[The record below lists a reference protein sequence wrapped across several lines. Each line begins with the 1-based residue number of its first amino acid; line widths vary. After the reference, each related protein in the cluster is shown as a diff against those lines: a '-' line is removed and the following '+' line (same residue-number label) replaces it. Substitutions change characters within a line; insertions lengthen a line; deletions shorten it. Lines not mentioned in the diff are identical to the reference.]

1 MRGIV
6 KGDDESNGVEVK
18 QASVGVGRRFGHH
31 PRIFS
36 LVLRGL
42 PLMLG
47 LDSFSVGDFSLV
59 NPERKSTLGVGAR
72 PGLVHHG
79 RTLLP
84 IIR

>member
-1 MRGIV
+1 MNVI
-6 KGDDESNGVEVK
+6 EVEVK

-31 PRIFS
+31 PCIFS
-36 LVLRGL
+36 LVLKGL

-72 PGLVHHG
+72 PSLVHHG
-79 RTLLP
+79 SALLP
-84 IIR
+84 IVR